1 MPSDFSA
8 DYSKRSDDELLL
20 LASGRASLTTEAAV
34 ALDAELRRR
43 NLTES
48 DQHKY
53 QRFVEHNEKREA
65 RRRRNKKIFGS
76 WTDRGSWVD
85 MFWSLLVISLISFT
99 YLSLPSRYHMRSD
112 WQEAAVHMM
121 FASVFIAVCGTSW
134 WRKADFW
141 ISLLLS
147 SATHVLVVHAWVQRI
162 GSLSRGSGK
171 LAVLLGF
178 VLFFGVYGLVRV
190 LRRNL
195 YGEDARSRS

>member
-1 MPSDFSA
+1 MPSDSSA

-20 LASGRASLTTEAAV
+20 LASDRASLTTEAAV

-65 RRRRNKKIFGS
+65 RRRRKKTFGS

-162 GSLSRGSGK
+162 GSLNRGSGK

-178 VLFFGVYGLVRV
+178 VLLFGVYGLVRV